1 MKLNTVRLFVAV
13 MLIVGG
19 CAKQHV
25 EVWETT
31 DSKKSL
37 SEFELI
43 QFDTSGSNS
52 SNEILIIES
61 IATEMSRRGLFVIE
75 PPYRADELVGYL
87 KDFQYEQKL
96 RTVPDDKRAMI
107 KVSLTLDDNTKL
119 LEQKNPVT
127 LYSCNNLK
135 KKDRCR
141 ISGKSVL
148 RNGIKRLELK
158 LNLIVSIETGSG
170 KTWHEIKFNRFYSK
184 KGSSIPNTEYVKVH
198 LFRQTAREVLKGLI
212 PQKAKV
218 ELVLKDNANELAVKM
233 ITAGAYKSAIDHLLR
248 QKREELTSGDYY
260 HLGLS
265 SELTE
270 DLSSALRYYN
280 TALDLEHDEHISS
293 YQNRI
298 NRIINN

>member
-1 MKLNTVRLFVAV
+1 MKSNTVTLLLAV

-75 PPYRADELVGYL
+75 PPYKADELVAYL

-96 RTVPDDKRAMI
+96 RTVSDDKRAVI
-107 KVSLTLDDNTKL
+107 KVSLILDDNTKL
-119 LEQKNPVT
+119 LEQKKPVT

-135 KKDRCR
+135 KKGRCR
-141 ISGKSVL
+141 KSGKSVL

-158 LNLIVSIETGSG
+158 LNLTVSIETGSG
-170 KTWHEIKFNRFYSK
+170 NPWHEIKVNSSYSK
-184 KGSSIPNTEYVKVH
+184 EGSSIPDTEYVKVH
-198 LFRQTAREVLKGLI
+198 LFRQAARVALKGMI
-212 PQKAKV
+212 PQKTKV
-218 ELVLKDNANELAVKM
+218 ELVLKDDANELAAKM
-233 ITAGAYKSAIDHLLR
+233 ISAGAYKSAMDHLLR
-248 QKREELTSGDYY
+248 KKSDELTSGDYY

-265 SELTE
+265 SELTQ

-280 TALDLEHDEHISS
+280 TALDIEHDEHISS